1 MTGDMLGTWSTV
13 APILDTQEATLDS
26 DQEVI
31 AKVHDI
37 SLDGTMVKTIT
48 RVVSTASPRIPV
60 AQTTTLQPAI
70 TEAELTASETEM
82 VVRIMTREEIRREL
96 YALEQRY
103 GMTSENFYDL
113 WQAGKSHVVGI
124 DRLRWVAFWEAW
136 RERYQLPTVP

>member
-1 MTGDMLGTWSTV
+1 MTGDMLRTWGTV
-13 APILDTQEATLDS
+13 APIPDTQEATLDS
-26 DQEVI
+26 DQEAI
-31 AKVHDI
+31 GEAPI

-82 VVRIMTREEIRREL
+82 VVRIMTREEVRREL
-96 YALEQRY
+96 YALEQKY
-103 GMTSENFYDL
+103 GMTSKDFYDL
-113 WQAGKSHVVGI
+113 WQAGKSPVVGI

-136 RERYQLPTVP
+136 RDRYQLPTVP